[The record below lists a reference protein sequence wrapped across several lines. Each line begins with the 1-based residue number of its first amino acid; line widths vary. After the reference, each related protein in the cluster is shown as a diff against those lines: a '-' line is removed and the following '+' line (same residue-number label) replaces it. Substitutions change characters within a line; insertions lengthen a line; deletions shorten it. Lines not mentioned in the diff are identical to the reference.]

1 MNFFSQFCYKCFSH
15 NPNMMNFVISI
26 ATFKK
31 MLVQKRREQMKE
43 WEKQEKR
50 IKEMK
55 ASGKSKKQAVNAL
68 FFISSPVGSLCHTHD
83 VVRRPSSVV
92 CRLCPP

>member
-68 FFISSPVGSLCHTHD
+68 FFY
-83 VVRRPSSVV
+83 
-92 CRLCPP
+92 